1 MEVSI
6 RNKADKNEAM
16 GVSKVTHLVGNTFTV
31 AEGMVADKDA

>member
-16 GVSKVTHLVGNTFTV
+16 GGGKVTRLVGNTFTV
-31 AEGMVADKDA
+31 AEGMVTDKDA